1 MFTPRPE
8 QPHPG
13 DLYGGDIKNEKPK
26 GKIRLKGQSRVLK
39 FPKLSLIVS
48 LASEFDLSAIKG
60 LPLFECV
67 HFQLFDGYTVSVFSN
82 NT

>member
-13 DLYGGDIKNEKPK
+13 DLYGGDIDPKNEKPK
-26 GKIRLKGQSRVLK
+26 GKIRLKGQSRALK
-39 FPKLSLIVS
+39 FPNYLLIVS

-60 LPLFECV
+60 LPIF
-67 HFQLFDGYTVSVFSN
+67 
-82 NT
+82 